1 MVKTSKLAL
10 SVAAVAAVAFGIC
23 GLFVTFVPGPTLTFL
38 SWVLHI
44 DVTAVARPVS
54 VPNLVGGVLL
64 FAAYA
69 GLIAGTIAAIYN
81 RLARQSP

>member
-1 MVKTSKLAL
+1 MVKPLKLAL
-10 SVAAVAAVAFGIC
+10 AVAAVAAVAFGIC
-23 GLFVTFVPGPTLTFL
+23 GLFVTFAPGPTMAFL

-54 VPNLVGGVLL
+54 VADLVGGVLL

-69 GLIAGTIAAIYN
+69 GLIAGAIAAIYN
-81 RLARQSP
+81 RLAKQSP

>member
-10 SVAAVAAVAFGIC
+10 SVAVVTAVAFGIC
-23 GLFVTFVPGPTLTFL
+23 GLFVTFAPGPTLAFL

-44 DVTAVARPVS
+44 DVTAVGRPVS
-54 VPNLVGGVLL
+54 VRNLIGGVIL

-69 GLIAGTIAAIYN
+69 GLIPGAVAAMYN
-81 RLARQSP
+81 RLAKQSP